1 MDYFEQTVKNLN
13 DNYSKDSAL
22 LQNNKQ
28 LFLLTEKAAKDHPEL
43 DLSLSNTNN
52 YAPGVSIWL
61 KQGQSVKDA
70 LRFVTSLCRYRSE
83 AGIHTRFQKQ
93 EEGRLNYL
101 CITFEDDQTMII
113 IWITSQSSCAYKEVG
128 KKEVP
133 IYKLVCGDEVES
145 SNEIDGTTN
154 DKTDI

>member
-13 DNYSKDSAL
+13 DNYNKDSTL

-43 DLSLSNTNN
+43 DLSLSNTGI

-70 LRFVTSLCRYRSE
+70 LHFVTSLCRYRSE
-83 AGIHTRFQKQ
+83 AGIHTRFQTQ
-93 EEGRLNYL
+93 EEGRLNCLYL
-101 CITFEDDQTMII
+101 IFEDDRTMVN

-133 IYKLVCGDEVES
+133 IWKLVCGDEVELY
-145 SNEIDGTTN
+145 NEINKTTN
-154 DKTDI
+154 DKTDN